1 MKTEKFIT
9 ASDFFMRVEKGMKN
23 RGISTL
29 KELSEKVKIS
39 QATIQGW
46 KKAGSIPQRRT
57 LQTLSEVLNVPPEWL
72 LGNNNAEPNWNTA
85 GAIMKDIDAESEA
98 RFIAESRK
106 NMTQRLE
113 KYSEGIKGMLASMQR
128 VNPEMRRKLKG
139 MIIDLLD
146 DFEVKCDADAPN
158 VKIVAASEAV
168 EWDGK

>member
-1 MKTEKFIT
+1 
-9 ASDFFMRVEKGMKN
+9 
-23 RGISTL
+23 
-29 KELSEKVKIS
+29 
-39 QATIQGW
+39 
-46 KKAGSIPQRRT
+46 
-57 LQTLSEVLNVPPEWL
+57 
-72 LGNNNAEPNWNTA
+72 
-85 GAIMKDIDAESEA
+85 MKDIDAESEA